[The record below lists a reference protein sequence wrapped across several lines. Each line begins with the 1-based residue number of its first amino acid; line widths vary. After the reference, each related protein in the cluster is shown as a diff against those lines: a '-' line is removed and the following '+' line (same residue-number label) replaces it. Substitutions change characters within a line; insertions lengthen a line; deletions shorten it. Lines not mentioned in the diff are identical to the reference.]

1 MTTATKTPQV
11 ILAPSVNTAGAGTKG
26 APAAGVDSGWID
38 LGSADGGNLFISIQ
52 NAGAL
57 GAAGILQVQAS
68 AYANGASPADY
79 QSIAGDLSAYSAS
92 TLAGLTTATLW
103 IDPGVRAIRAF
114 GYGNTTSSVT
124 FGAVFSGVT
133 RA

>member
-1 MTTATKTPQV
+1 MTTATKTPQT
-11 ILAPSVNTAGAGTKG
+11 ILAPTANTAGAGTKG
-26 APAAGVDSGWID
+26 APVVDSGWVD
-38 LGSADGGNLFISIQ
+38 LGSADGGNLFVSIQ

-57 GAAGILQVQAS
+57 GAAGALQVQAS

-79 QSIAGDLSAYSAS
+79 QQIAGDTSAYVAS
-92 TLAGLTTATLW
+92 TLAGLTTATFW
-103 IDPGVRAIRAF
+103 IDPGVRAIRVF
-114 GYGNTTSSVT
+114 GYGNTTSNAT

>member
-11 ILAPSVNTAGAGTKG
+11 ILAPTANTAGAGTKG
-26 APAAGVDSGWID
+26 APVVDSGWVD
-38 LGSADGGNLFISIQ
+38 LGSADGGNLFVSIQ

-68 AYANGASPADY
+68 AYAIGTSGTDY
-79 QSIAGDLSAYSAS
+79 QAIASDLNAYSSS
-92 TLAGLTTATLW
+92 TLAGLTTATFW
-103 IDPGVRAIRAF
+103 IDPGVRALRVF
-114 GYGNTTSSVT
+114 GYGNTTNNTT